1 MNKTIV
7 IDKKYFDTVY
17 QTVMEDLNKQ
27 VPGRKPLRIEVT
39 KAMYAEWAAFSC
51 CMEMNRLKKTL
62 EEERMANAAE
72 PARLN

>member
-1 MNKTIV
+1 MNKTII

-17 QTVMEDLNKQ
+17 QSVMDDLNEKL
-27 VPGRKPLRIEVT
+27 PGRKPLRLETT

-62 EEERMANAAE
+62 EEERLAKADE
-72 PARLN
+72 PPRLN